1 MALYVIHNNSTDPYF
16 NVALDSWLVREAP
29 PENDYV
35 MLWQNRPAVI
45 IGRYQNT
52 YEEVNLDYAD
62 EHDIAIVRRM
72 SGGGAVYHDLGNL
85 NYSLVVSTE
94 NRPFND
100 YLSFTRP
107 VIEALAHFGAKAE
120 LTGRND
126 LTLEGQKFSGNAQYR
141 TPARLL
147 HHGTILFDEDL
158 EVVPRIL
165 NVRQDKIE
173 SKGIKSVR
181 SRVTNVRPYLP
192 AEVTFDEFRSTLLQ
206 TIGHHNG
213 GIAGEFVLT
222 PERRQAVEQRVR
234 ERFGQWEWN
243 FGQSPPFNYR
253 GRERFSRGELE
264 VRVDVQSGR
273 ILAITIYGDFLGDH
287 DIEPL
292 TEALKGVEFQRVPIS
307 QALEALPVEQYLGGI
322 TREELLKVLLDMT
335 PVQEA

>member
-1 MALYVIHNNSTDPYF
+1 MALHVIHNRSTDPYF

-29 PENDYV
+29 PEHDYV
-35 MLWQNRPAVI
+35 MLWQNRPSVI

-52 YEEVNLDYAD
+52 HEEVNLDYAD
-62 EHDIAIVRRM
+62 HEKIAIVRRM

-107 VIEALAHFGAKAE
+107 VIEALKHYGAVAE

-126 LTLEGQKFSGNAQYR
+126 LTFDGKKFSGNAQYR
-141 TPARLL
+141 TKSRLL

-158 EVVPRIL
+158 DVVPKIL

-192 AEVTFDEFRSTLLQ
+192 EGVTFDEFRSTLLDM
-206 TIGHHNG
+206 IGHYNG

-222 PERRQAVEQRVR
+222 PERLRAVEARVS

-243 FGQSPPFNYR
+243 FGQSPSFNYR
-253 GRERFSRGELE
+253 GRERFSKGEIE
-264 VRVDVQSGR
+264 ARVDVRNGR
-273 ILAITIYGDFLGDH
+273 INQTVIYGDFLGAH

-292 TEALKGVEFQRVPIS
+292 IEALQGVEYQRTPLTQVLAS
-307 QALEALPVEQYLGGI
+307 LPVEEYLGGV
-322 TREELLKVLLDMT
+322 TREQFLKVLLDMT
-335 PVQEA
+335 PVANS